1 MKEEEIRDILNSH
14 QICFAQHGTLCA
26 TVKAGIGAYQNGL
39 GEIMHTMKDHI
50 LHINAQGIAILAVDD
65 INGAPQE
72 HTLLFLPHEDIV
84 STTIKIK
91 LLHFLFTI
99 ETRRG
104 PSCTS
109 YIKTY
114 WHHHGIKKISPSFCS
129 MHLLHRKKEAV

>member
-99 ETRRG
+99 ETRKG
-104 PSCTS
+104 TIV
-109 YIKTY
+109 YKLHKTY
-114 WHHHGIKKISPSFCS
+114 WHHHGIKKISPSFC
-129 MHLLHRKKEAV
+129 

>member
-50 LHINAQGIAILAVDD
+50 LHINAQ
-65 INGAPQE
+65 E

-99 ETRRG
+99 ETRKG
-104 PSCTS
+104 TIVYKLHKNVLASP
-109 YIKTY
+109 
-114 WHHHGIKKISPSFCS
+114 WHKENLSFLLLNSPS
-129 MHLLHRKKEAV
+129 A